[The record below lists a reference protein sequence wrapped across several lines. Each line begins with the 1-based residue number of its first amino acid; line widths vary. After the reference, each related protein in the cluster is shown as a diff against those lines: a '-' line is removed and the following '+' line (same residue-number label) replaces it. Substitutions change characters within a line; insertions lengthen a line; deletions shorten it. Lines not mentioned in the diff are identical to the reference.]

1 MALPIAIAGSPGL
14 QIPYS
19 SWSGTSSRALSGTG
33 LPGTGGSSISGYA
46 WTLLSAPAGSSAA
59 LTSAST
65 ATPVLTGIDRA
76 GIYVVILVVTDN
88 LSNTSSNDPQAC
100 PKSALVAIEALD
112 EFARA
117 KVPRPDVTNVREF
130 GATGNGVTDDTAA
143 IQAAIDAASAVGGSR
158 AVFFPTGIYQVTAGV
173 LLATTTIAFIGE
185 AGPSHTLSSDVFG
198 SAQYALPNLLIPS
211 VLLRTAST
219 EGTILTVLSPDPVL
233 IRIDHL
239 GFLCTA
245 TGEHETK
252 GLYLHAVGHLTRCS
266 VRDTWVANCLT
277 GFELTSVEDSV
288 FTGINVSGCKV
299 GVHCGADTN
308 SNDFYGFDAKGCDTQ
323 VLLDNCAQNRFWGA
337 TIQGHVSYGVRV
349 VGGGHHL
356 INGCWFE
363 STASGSENI
372 DIAIQRGFGDPLVI
386 TIDGLNPN
394 RFVLSAPF
402 PRLVENVA
410 IRFLPAN
417 AKPLPGLSELHTYRA
432 VEVLDHTSFR
442 VWDPNPP
449 PGVSPG
455 LVDLTSCVSSLD
467 PCQWY
472 LLGDQGEKCVVQ
484 DCHNVGHNGA
494 GGKIV
499 VSGDFNIIRA
509 GETFASLAITRAARY
524 NDVQTTAPGRVTD
537 AGSQNIIRSLTADGP
552 QLRVGNNSGLT
563 VISPNK
569 GYVAVQNSAGYRFGL
584 QVNDANYAY
593 LARIQNDS
601 PPEILGVQYA
611 ASDLAAN
618 PAWWGVGHS
627 SLAEFR
633 VDAARGFTHPTT
645 GLNVGNGVI
654 DFLGRPRARP
664 GGASSHF
671 GFPLVLATGY
681 PNLAT
686 TGTGEETLASF
697 SIPASAF
704 AKMGDRVVIEPLWRI
719 GTNATRTTQARVKFA
734 GNRVATYSAV
744 AEGYSCLGKITIV
757 KSGTNAQRIDSYL
770 YRDGALASTDLAQ
783 SFTETETAEIVV
795 TITGQSQSAGLITL
809 ESIVITYYRGG

>member
-46 WTLLSAPAGSSAA
+46 WTILSAPAGSSAA

-386 TIDGLNPN
+386 TIDPLDSN
-394 RFVLSAPF
+394 RFTLSAPF
-402 PRLVENVA
+402 PRLVEGVA
-410 IRFLPAN
+410 IRFLVDST
-417 AKPLPGLSELHTYRA
+417 PLPVGLSEITTFYA
-432 VEVLDHTSFR
+432 FDVVDHTSFE
-442 VWDPNPP
+442 VKDSDGDPVPLGANPE
-449 PGVSPG
+449 GAS
-455 LVDLTSCVSSLD
+455 
-467 PCQWY
+467 WF
-472 LLGDQGEKCVVQ
+472 LLGQEGSKCVVQ

-552 QLRVGNNSGLT
+552 QLRVDPNTGLT
-563 VISPNK
+563 LISPNS
-569 GYVAVQNSAGYRFGL
+569 GYLAVQNGAGYRFGL

-593 LARIQNDS
+593 LARIQNS
-601 PPEILGVQYA
+601 SPEISPIQYA

-671 GFPLVLATGY
+671 GFPLVLATAY
-681 PNLAT
+681 PNTQT
-686 TGTGEETLASF
+686 TGTTEETLYTF
-697 SIPASAF
+697 TIPANSLATN
-704 AKMGDRVVIEPLWRI
+704 GDRIVIEPSWRTLP
-719 GTNATRTTQARVKFA
+719 GTGFRIARVRIA
-734 GNRVATYSAV
+734 GTEVINYGATATGWTIHGSVVIVRSATDSQRVDAM
-744 AEGYSCLGKITIV
+744 
-757 KSGTNAQRIDSYL
+757 L
-770 YRDGALASTDLAQ
+770 YRDAVVGTTSFGQ
-783 SFTETETAEIVV
+783 SLTKDENAGIVV
-795 TITGQSQSAGLITL
+795 TLTGQTAAAGLIAL
-809 ESIVITYYRGG
+809 ESVLITYFSAG